1 MNSAAGSTCTRAH
14 IASWPVPQYSWH
26 GMSCSPG
33 VVNVVVNVETKPG
46 TSIVLALVRPT
57 TKPWIVSVAVPRN
70 VTGTPAGTTM
80 HCGWKEYCCAISRTV
95 TLPSA
100 PTLVP
105 RLLSTNSPFRC
116 SVLTSTV
123 STREGGIADQCRPV
137 TTIMATSSTAMPMTI
152 QAQRRSAAIAIA
164 CESGPAPGDIGAAVL
179 TG

>member
-1 MNSAAGSTCTRAH
+1 MK
-14 IASWPVPQYSWH
+14 
-26 GMSCSPG
+26 
-33 VVNVVVNVETKPG
+33 VETKAG
-46 TSIVLALVRPT
+46 ISIVLALVVPT
-57 TKPWIVSVAVPRN
+57 TKPWIVSVLVPRN

-80 HCGWKEYCCAISRTV
+80 HCGWNEYCCAIRRTV

-123 STREGGIADQCRPV
+123 STRDGGIADQCRPV
-137 TTIMATSSTAMPMTI
+137 KTIIATSSAMMAMTT

-164 CESGPAPGDIGAAVL
+164 CESGLAAARCRGAHWTAPRGR
-179 TG
+179 